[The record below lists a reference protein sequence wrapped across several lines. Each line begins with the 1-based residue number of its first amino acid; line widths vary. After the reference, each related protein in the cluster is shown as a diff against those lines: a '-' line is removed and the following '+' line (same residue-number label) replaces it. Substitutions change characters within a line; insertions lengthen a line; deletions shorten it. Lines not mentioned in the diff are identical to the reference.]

1 MMNARNF
8 KNLTEAEK
16 TKYIERKRKETE
28 LKKLKSAVEDG
39 YTYKLRTTY
48 RHGAYV
54 GRHTLTAEENEEA
67 KKKIIELEKELSQ
80 AE

>member
-1 MMNARNF
+1 MNF
-8 KNLTEAEK
+8 KKFSQMTEAEK

-28 LKKLKSAVEDG
+28 LKNLKSAVEDG

-54 GRHTLTAEENEEA
+54 GRHTLTTEEIEKA
-67 KKKIIELEKELSQ
+67 KKKIIELETELNQ

>member
-1 MMNARNF
+1 MNF
-8 KNLTEAEK
+8 KEFSQMTEAEK

-54 GRHTLTAEENEEA
+54 VVTH
-67 KKKIIELEKELSQ
+67 
-80 AE
+80 

>member
-1 MMNARNF
+1 MNF
-8 KNLTEAEK
+8 KEFSQMTETEK

-48 RHGAYV
+48 RHGAYM
-54 GRHTLTAEENEEA
+54 GRHTLTIEEIESV
-67 KKKIIELEKELSQ
+67 KKRIMELNQ
-80 AE
+80 MI

>member
-1 MMNARNF
+1 MSF
-8 KNLTEAEK
+8 KEFSQMTEAEK

-54 GRHTLTAEENEEA
+54 GRHTLTTEE
-67 KKKIIELEKELSQ
+67 IESVKKELWN
-80 AE
+80 

>member
-1 MMNARNF
+1 MNF
-8 KNLTEAEK
+8 KEFSQMTEAEK

-28 LKKLKSAVEDG
+28 LKNLKSAVEDG

-54 GRHTLTAEENEEA
+54 GRHTLAAEEIKEA
-67 KKKIIELEKELSQ
+67 KKKIIELETELNQ

>member
-1 MMNARNF
+1 MNF
-8 KNLTEAEK
+8 KEFSQMTEAEK
-16 TKYIERKRKETE
+16 TKYIEHKRKKTE
-28 LKKLKSAVEDG
+28 LKNLKSAVKDG

-54 GRHTLTAEENEEA
+54 GRHTLTAEEIEEA
-67 KKKIIELEKELSQ
+67 KKKIIELEIKLNQ